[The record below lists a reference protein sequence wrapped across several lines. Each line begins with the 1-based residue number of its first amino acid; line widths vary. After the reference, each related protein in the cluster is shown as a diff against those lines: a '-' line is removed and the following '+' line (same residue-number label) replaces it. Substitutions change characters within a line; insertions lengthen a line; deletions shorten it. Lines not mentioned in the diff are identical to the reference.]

1 MSIEFSITLKKS
13 AKYLSLPDHQLS
25 EILIHVFGFY
35 KGKKLDKSK
44 LVTKFVGI
52 TVAIIFI

>member
-13 AKYLSLPDHQLS
+13 AKYFSSPDHQLGENLS
-25 EILIHVFGFY
+25 HAFGFY